1 MKNGLSY
8 FKKIVFLVIIALFAY
23 SLSAN
28 QSDEVKNLKA
38 RIAALENRVAKLEAL
53 VGNSK
58 TNEIEYSE
66 KWKDRTIWRKLKIG
80 MTKDQ
85 VRQLL
90 GEPRKIDAGSALT
103 YWYYSKETWHCYIRF
118 DSSNRIAGWTEPE

>member
-1 MKNGLSY
+1 MKKGLSY
-8 FKKIVFLVIIALFAY
+8 FKKIVFLVLITLFAY

-90 GEPRKIDAGSALT
+90 GEPRKINAGSVT
-103 YWYYSKETWHCYIRF
+103 HWYYSKETWHCYITFYNGRI
-118 DSSNRIAGWTEPE
+118 DSWKEPD